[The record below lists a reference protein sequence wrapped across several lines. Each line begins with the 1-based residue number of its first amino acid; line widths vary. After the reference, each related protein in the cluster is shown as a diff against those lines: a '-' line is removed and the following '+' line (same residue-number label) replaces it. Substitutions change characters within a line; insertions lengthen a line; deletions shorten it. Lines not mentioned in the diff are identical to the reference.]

1 MKNIKMFCSSC
12 CLIFLILFLCSCG
25 NSMNKTTDNVSL
37 ESNNQKQIYIPI
49 ISKSWQHQYWQSV
62 KMGAEKAA
70 KDYNVKITFEGP
82 EDDAAINKQI
92 EMIDSAVSKK
102 PAALVLAACDNSNL
116 AIPELEKVKAAN
128 IPLVMFDSGVDSSI
142 PITTVATGNVAA
154 SSAAADKLATAIG
167 QEGEVAVICH
177 NSVSITGTARRDGFV
192 NRIKEK
198 YPKIKVVDVEYGG
211 GDHEISENIAK
222 TIIEKYP
229 NIKGIFATNEGS
241 AFGLINAVIK
251 KDKVG
256 KIVIVGFDSGKM
268 QKDAVRNGTMLGAI
282 SQDPVEIGYKAVE
295 AAWKASNGEKIE
307 SIIETGYKWYDK
319 TNMDDE
325 DVKDLLYD

>member
-37 ESNNQKQIYIPI
+37 ESNYKKQIYIPI

-82 EDDAAINKQI
+82 EDDAAINEQI
-92 EMIDSAVSKK
+92 EMIDSALSKK
-102 PAALVLAACDNSNL
+102 PTALVLAACDSSL
-116 AIPELEKVKAAN
+116 VVPELEKAKAAN
-128 IPLVMFDSGVDSSI
+128 IPVIIFDSGVESSI
-142 PITTVATGNVAA
+142 PITTVATGNLAA
-154 SSAAADKLATAIG
+154 SSVAADKLATAIG

-177 NSVSITGTARRDGFV
+177 SSVSITGTERRDGFV

-198 YPKIKVVDVEYGG
+198 YPKIKIVDVEYGN

-241 AFGLINAVIK
+241 AFGLINGVIE

-256 KIVIVGFDSGKM
+256 KIVIVGFDAGKM

-282 SQDPVEIGYKAVE
+282 SQDPIEIGYKGVE
-295 AAWKASNGEKIE
+295 AAWKVSNGEEIE
-307 SIIETGYKWYDK
+307 STIEIGYKWYDK

-325 DVKDLLYD
+325 DVRPLLYD